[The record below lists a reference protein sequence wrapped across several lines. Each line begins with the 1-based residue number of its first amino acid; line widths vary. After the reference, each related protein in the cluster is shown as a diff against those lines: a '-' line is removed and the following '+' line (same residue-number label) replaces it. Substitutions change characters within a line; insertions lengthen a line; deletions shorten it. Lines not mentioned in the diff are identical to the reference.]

1 MKTLHKKL
9 WREIK
14 DLRWQVL
21 SMAFVVAIGISML
34 VATLS
39 SYKAMVAARSDFY
52 HISHFGDVF
61 VFVKQAPASVLEQIR
76 TMPGVRAAEGRIIR
90 EVLLDL
96 PGKTEPATGRLIS
109 LPPYGQRL
117 NILYLRSGHLPR
129 AIDEVVINE
138 AFALANRLEAGSK
151 IFATING
158 RSYEL
163 RVVGT
168 ALSPEYVFAFRGS
181 NPMPDDAHFGVLW
194 LPEALLAGAY
204 NMRDTFNDLTLTL
217 DGSRSE
223 DSVIKALDSLLEVHG
238 GTGSYGRMRQSSHM
252 FLHDEINQLKATAVY
267 MPLIFLGV
275 ASFLLHVV
283 VGRLIA
289 RQREVV
295 ATLRALGYRQR
306 EIIGHYAL
314 LIGCI
319 VSAGFIPGILYGIY
333 LGGAWTALYQEYYR
347 FPTLAF
353 ELSAD
358 VLFAALVAA
367 LFAGFAGGASSLR
380 SILRLD
386 PAEAM
391 RPPVPPDFR
400 HGVLDRLGLSA
411 LLSVRLR
418 IAVRLLV
425 GRPMRTGFAVTG
437 MSFAVMIMIVGLFWL
452 DAFDHMLDLQFN
464 FQDRSSATLILDRP
478 SSVRALE
485 ELSLLPG
492 VNRVEGSR
500 AIPVKIINGNKTKN
514 TAIMGLQQSAMLR
527 RVLSQS
533 YRPIRLP
540 ASGILMNRG
549 MASRLGLSPGDYV
562 SFQLL
567 EKGRQN
573 FRVRLVGLVEEL
585 LGAGVYMEATELSR
599 LLNEEGLVNSAV
611 VHLDSM
617 AEAEFMRAVKRYPGI
632 SAVSLR
638 STALESF
645 TENMERMLLSFVFI
659 LTVLAGAIAVG
670 IVYNTAVVT
679 LSEQMREFGTLRV
692 LGFHRKEVFGIFLF
706 ELLALMLLSLPLGA
720 FLGYVSSRGLLLLI
734 PTETFSI
741 PLIISARTYMYAFL
755 LQIASVFLTLWLV
768 WRKIKKMDFIS
779 VLKLHE

>member
-1 MKTLHKKL
+1 
-9 WREIK
+9 
-14 DLRWQVL
+14 
-21 SMAFVVAIGISML
+21 MAFVVAIGISML

-52 HISHFGDVF
+52 HVSHFADVF
-61 VFVKQAPASVLEQIR
+61 VFVKQFPASLLEQIKV
-76 TMPGVRAAEGRIIR
+76 MPGVRAAEGRIIR

-96 PGKTEPATGRLIS
+96 PGKIEPATGRLIS

-117 NILYLRSGHLPR
+117 NILFLRSGHLPR
-129 AIDEVVINE
+129 TMDEVVINE

-151 IFATING
+151 LFATMNG

-204 NMRDTFNDLTLTL
+204 NMRDTYNDLTLTL
-217 DGSRSE
+217 DTSRSE
-223 DSVIKALDSLLEVHG
+223 DAIIKELDALLEIHG
-238 GTGSYGRMRQSSHM
+238 GTGAYGRMRQSSHM

-275 ASFLLHVV
+275 AAFLLHVV

-295 ATLRALGYRQR
+295 ATLRALGYRQS
-306 EIIGHYAL
+306 EIVSHYAM

-319 VSAGFIPGILYGIY
+319 VCAGFIPGILYGIY

-347 FPTLAF
+347 FPTLTF
-353 ELSAD
+353 ELSTD
-358 VLFAALVAA
+358 VLFAALLAA
-367 LFAGFAGGASSLR
+367 LIAGFAGGVSSLR

-386 PAEAM
+386 PAVAM
-391 RPPVPPDFR
+391 RPPAPPDFR
-400 HGVLDRLGLSA
+400 HGILDRLGLSRV
-411 LLSVRLR
+411 LSVRLR

-425 GRPMRTGFAVTG
+425 GRPLRTVFAVTG

-478 SSVRALE
+478 SSERSLE
-485 ELSLLPG
+485 ELALLPG
-492 VNRVEGSR
+492 VIRVEGSR
-500 AIPVKIINGNKTKN
+500 AVPIKITNETKVKN
-514 TAIMGLQQSAMLR
+514 TVIMGLHREALLR

-533 YRPIRLP
+533 FQPVRLP
-540 ASGILMNRG
+540 ATGLLMNRG
-549 MASRLGLSPGDYV
+549 MASRLGLRPGDLV

-567 EKGRQN
+567 EKGRQT

-585 LGAGVYMEATELSR
+585 LGAGVYMEAGELRR
-599 LLNEEGLVNSAV
+599 LLDEEGLVNSAT
-611 VHLDSM
+611 VHLD
-617 AEAEFMRAVKRYPGI
+617 ARTEEDFMRIVKRYPGI

-638 STALESF
+638 STALASF

-659 LTVLAGAIAVG
+659 LTLLAGAIAVG

-706 ELLALMLLSLPLGA
+706 ELLVLLGLSLPLGA
-720 FLGYVSSRGLLLLI
+720 FLGYISSRGLLLLI
-734 PTETFSI
+734 PTETFTI
-741 PLIISARTYMYAFL
+741 PLIISGRTYMYAFL
-755 LQIASVFLTLWLV
+755 LQLASVLLTLWLV
-768 WRKIKKMDFIS
+768 WRKIKTMDFIS

>member
-39 SYKAMVAARSDFY
+39 SYKAMVAARADFY

-96 PGKTEPATGRLIS
+96 PGKREPATGRLIS

-129 AIDEVVINE
+129 AMDEVVINE

-194 LPEALLAGAY
+194 LPESLLAGAY

-223 DSVIKALDSLLEVHG
+223 DSVIKSLDSLLEVHG
-238 GTGSYGRMRQSSHM
+238 GTGAYGRLRQSSHM

-347 FPTLAF
+347 FPALAF

-500 AIPVKIINGNKTKN
+500 AIPVKITKGNKTKN
-514 TAIMGLQQSAMLR
+514 TAIMGLQRSAMLR

-585 LGAGVYMEATELSR
+585 LGAGVYMDATELSR
-599 LLNEEGLVNSAV
+599 LLDEEGLVNSAV

-720 FLGYVSSRGLLLLI
+720 FLGYLSSRGLLLLI